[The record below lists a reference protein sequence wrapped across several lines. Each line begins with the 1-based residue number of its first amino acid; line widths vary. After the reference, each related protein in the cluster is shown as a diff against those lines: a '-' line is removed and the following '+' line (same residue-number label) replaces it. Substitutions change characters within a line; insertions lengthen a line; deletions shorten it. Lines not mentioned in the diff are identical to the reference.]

1 MNINQKCI
9 NELRLTAAS
18 VITNAKS
25 GHTGSS
31 VGAVPILYTLFKD
44 HYFFNPNDSEFFARD
59 RLVISAGHIS
69 ALYYSLLNLFN
80 MGVSD
85 DDLNEFRKLGSITPG
100 HPEYG
105 KTKFVETSTGPLGQ
119 GIANAVGMAIGQT
132 MVGTRFNAQKAN
144 IIDNYT
150 YCFCGDGCLQ
160 EGVAMEAC
168 SLAGTLKL
176 KKLILLYD
184 ANNITI
190 DGKVELANTE
200 NIAKKFKAMGWNV
213 INVRFGNSYFWITR
227 AIAKAKR
234 SNKPT
239 IIIFKT
245 TIGYGTA
252 YAGSEKIHGTPL
264 NDKELIEYKND
275 LLMPNFKKFSKEVKD
290 YCFRTIRYN
299 KIQLEKWKRM
309 YCLYEQTHP
318 DLCKQFEAFIEDKEI
333 DFSKLLKPDFLQE
346 PLSGREANQAIL
358 KEIMAKCPRF
368 VGGTADLAP
377 SVKAYVKSAGDYSA
391 KNYTGKNIHFGIREH
406 AMGAIS
412 NGLCLY
418 LKSPVFCATF
428 MSFSNYM
435 MPSIRMSALMNIPTM
450 FMFSHDSYKVGE
462 DGPTHQPIE
471 QLGQL
476 RLIPNLNV
484 YRPADT
490 NELLACY
497 KMAFGGN
504 QPSVFALSRQTLASV
519 SYGAKNI
526 IKGGYLVYGK
536 KGDVTILASGSEVG
550 LAMEVA
556 KTLEK
561 DGIIVD
567 VCSFPC
573 LEVFDKQSETYKKSV
588 LEGAKVKVVLEAS
601 NDNVWYKY
609 LNIGD
614 QLININTFGESGNE
628 KDLDKLFGFTATAVA
643 KKVKNLAIF
652 AKKYK
657 NS

>member
-9 NELRLTAAS
+9 NELRLMSAS
-18 VITNAKS
+18 IISNAQS

-31 VGAVPILYTLFKD
+31 VGAVPILYSLFKD

-85 DDLNEFRKLGSITPG
+85 EDLENFREFGSKTPG

-119 GIANAVGMAIGQT
+119 GIANAVGMAIGGS
-132 MVGTRFNAQKAN
+132 MVASRYNAQKAN
-144 IIDNYT
+144 IIDNYV
-150 YCFCGDGCLQ
+150 YCYCGDGCLQ
-160 EGVAMEAC
+160 EGVAVEAC

-190 DGKVELANTE
+190 DGNVNISNTE
-200 NIAKKFKAMGWNV
+200 NVAKKFKAMGWNV
-213 INVRFGNSYFWITR
+213 ITVNHGNTYFFVTR
-227 AIAKAKR
+227 AIGRAKR

-252 YAGSEKIHGTPL
+252 YAGSEKIHGIPL
-264 NDKELIEYKND
+264 NDKELIEYKKD

-299 KIQLEKWKRM
+299 KIYLEKWKRM

-318 DLCKQFEAFIEDKEI
+318 DLCRQFEAFIEDKDI
-333 DFSKLLKPDFLQE
+333 DILKVLKSDFLQE
-346 PLSGREANQAIL
+346 DLSGRDANQQIL
-358 KEIMAKCPRF
+358 KEIMNKLPRF

-377 SVKAYVKSAGDYSA
+377 SVKAYVKNAGDYSSN
-391 KNYTGKNIHFGIREH
+391 NYKGKNIHFGIREH
-406 AMGAIS
+406 AMGAIC
-412 NGLCLY
+412 NGICLY
-418 LKSPVFCATF
+418 LKTPVFCSTF
-428 MSFSNYM
+428 MTFSNYM
-435 MPSIRMSALMNIPTM
+435 MPAIRMSALMNIPVM
-450 FMFSHDSYKVGE
+450 YQFSHDSYKIGE
-462 DGPTHQPIE
+462 DGPTHQPVE

-484 YRPADT
+484 FRPADT
-490 NELLACY
+490 NELAWCY
-497 KMAFGGN
+497 KTALTVN
-504 QPSVFALSRQTLASV
+504 SPSAFALSRQKLNNIT
-519 SYGAKNI
+519 YGAKNI
-526 IKGGYLVYGK
+526 QRGGYILSGD
-536 KGDVTILASGSEVG
+536 KGDISIFASGSEVALAQDVAAELTSQG
-550 LAMEVA
+550 LKVE
-556 KTLEK
+556 
-561 DGIIVD
+561 

-573 LEVFDKQSETYKKSV
+573 LEIFERQTESYKKSV
-588 LEGAKVKVVLEAS
+588 LDGSKLKVVIEAS
-601 NDNVWYKY
+601 NDNSWYKY
-609 LNIGD
+609 IGKNDMIFNI
-614 QLININTFGESGNE
+614 QTFGESA
-628 KDLDKLFGFTATAVA
+628 KPQDLDKHFGFTVSNIVKKIKA
-643 KKVKNLAIF
+643 KI
-652 AKKYK
+652 
-657 NS
+657 

>member
-9 NELRLTAAS
+9 NELRLMSAS
-18 VITNAKS
+18 VISNAES

-31 VGAVPILYTLFKD
+31 VGAVPILFSLFKD

-85 DDLNEFRKLGSITPG
+85 EDLENFRKLGSKTPG

-119 GIANAVGMAIGQT
+119 GIANAVGMAIGGS
-132 MVGTRFNAQKAN
+132 MVASRYNAQKAN
-144 IIDNYT
+144 IIDNYV
-150 YCFCGDGCLQ
+150 YCYCGDGCLQ
-160 EGVAMEAC
+160 EGVAQEAC

-190 DGKVELANTE
+190 DGSVNISNTE
-200 NIAKKFKAMGWNV
+200 NVAKKFKAMGWNV
-213 INVRFGNSYFWITR
+213 IKVNHGNSYFFVTR
-227 AIAKAKR
+227 AIGKAKR

-252 YAGSEKIHGTPL
+252 YAGSEKIHGIPL
-264 NDKELIEYKND
+264 NDKELIEYKKD

-299 KIQLEKWKRM
+299 KIYLEKWKRM

-318 DLCKQFEAFIEDKEI
+318 DLCRQFEAFIEDKDI
-333 DFSKLLKPDFLQE
+333 DISKVLKSDFLQE
-346 PLSGREANQAIL
+346 DLSGRDANQQIL
-358 KEIMAKCPRF
+358 KEIMNKLPRF

-377 SVKAYVKSAGDYSA
+377 SVKAYVKGAGDYSA
-391 KNYTGKNIHFGIREH
+391 CNYKGKNIHFGIREH
-406 AMGAIS
+406 AMGSIC
-412 NGLCLY
+412 NGICLY
-418 LKSPVFCATF
+418 LKTPVFCSTF
-428 MSFSNYM
+428 MTFSNYM
-435 MPSIRMSALMNIPTM
+435 MPAIRMSALMNIPVM
-450 FMFSHDSYKVGE
+450 YQFSHDSYKIGE
-462 DGPTHQPIE
+462 DGPTHQPVE

-484 YRPADT
+484 FRPADT
-490 NELLACY
+490 NELAWCY
-497 KMAFGGN
+497 KTALTVN
-504 QPSVFALSRQTLASV
+504 SPSAFALSRQTLNNIT
-519 SYGAKNI
+519 YGAKNI
-526 IKGGYLVYGK
+526 QKGGYVLSGE
-536 KGDVTILASGSEVG
+536 KGDISIFASGSEVA
-550 LAMEVA
+550 LAQDVA
-556 KTLEK
+556 ETLRK
-561 DGIIVD
+561 DGVKVE

-573 LEVFDKQSETYKKSV
+573 LEVFEKQTESYKKSV
-588 LEGAKVKVVLEAS
+588 LDGSKLKVVIEAS
-601 NDNVWYKY
+601 NDNSWHKY
-609 LNIGD
+609 IGKNDMIFNI
-614 QLININTFGESGNE
+614 QTFGESA
-628 KDLDKLFGFTATAVA
+628 KPQDLDKHFGFTVSNIVKKIKA
-643 KKVKNLAIF
+643 KI
-652 AKKYK
+652 
-657 NS
+657 